1 MVLSGHI
8 FYVFRKFRGNL
19 CQDLCKPF
27 LIATFSRSN
36 SLFILISPPAK
47 RHRFF
52 GAFFAGGETGAK
64 PSYTLHNGFARAQK
78 NINLRNCFLRASFCH
93 QTKLLLI
100 FSDLNT
106 LAFHGDRLIAS
117 TSGKRNTHDFVRIFV
132 LLKHEYLYL
141 YRNCFRNQASKAS
154 K

>member
-1 MVLSGHI
+1 MFITGAPERNQSSTCAI
-8 FYVFRKFRGNL
+8 IPYAKVFAVR
-19 CQDLCKPF
+19 Q
-27 LIATFSRSN
+27 
-36 SLFILISPPAK
+36 SPS
-47 RHRFF
+47 
-52 GAFFAGGETGAK
+52 AFFAGGETGAK
-64 PSYTLHNGFARAQK
+64 PSCTLHNGFSRAKK

-106 LAFHGDRLIAS
+106 LSFHGDRLIAS

-132 LLKHEYLYL
+132 LLKHEYLCL